1 MGSSDSGGAGAGY
14 SGVGSIVW
22 VRRRNGSWW
31 PGKILGSEELSA
43 SHVMSPRS
51 GTPVKLLGRED
62 ASVDWYNLEK
72 SKRVKAFRCGD
83 FDDCIE
89 KAEASLGAP
98 IKKREKYA
106 RREDAIL
113 HALELEKQLVDQK
126 NHEFR
131 EGNWRSESSKENKYS
146 SIPESI
152 DRGDENLNLEYDSLK
167 NNPRKSALMDYGHR
181 KASSKQMNSLYLASN
196 GVHKAA
202 VDPSA
207 LAFPDGS
214 PFIGR
219 YDDVDSQRSINKKKR
234 PPKSSL
240 EEPITKRR
248 DRRRRLAQVLESSEQ
263 YDHSLQPDSDIYSL
277 RGGEHTGH
285 DFHITRREPSSR
297 SSEETE
303 SDSSGTGSVGR
314 EMNSELTTYSDASV
328 SARVL
333 SQNRLAF
340 QGQQESTSSDERDA
354 SVPDEFF
361 HDPASPS
368 MEIYKWQLKGKRN
381 IRQLP
386 RRSIDSSMHGMYPEG
401 IRRSLNRRMLGP
413 DLSYYH
419 DSDDFNNEV
428 DLIENGSRSLDRLG
442 NERYLSNLQAA
453 SRRQSVPR
461 RQLSDWEEITVGDG
475 SSKGYLDGRADYVN
489 PSYMARSLHDTLV
502 DVNVKVEA
510 KHTRGEHVPWVS
522 LMSKLNGRAI
532 IGHPIQ
538 IETLEDAATDI
549 LLGASSGTLVYDDRN
564 KKVPRSHLSALLDSD
579 EADNH
584 YIDQDSTSQFKK
596 PVDVPKK
603 KSSVK
608 KALSHVPKPPQQR
621 AKKQNK
627 KASLFANRKTR
638 TLSSMGIHQMDR
650 GNHYMDGV
658 IKPLASGPP
667 TVACIPVKL
676 VFSRLLEAVGRPPS
690 GSTAHGH
697 SVSNKER
704 TAS

>member
-1 MGSSDSGGAGAGY
+1 MGSSDSGGGAGVGY

-146 SIPESI
+146 SIPESV

-167 NNPRKSALMDYGHR
+167 NNPRKSTLMDHR
-181 KASSKQMNSLYLASN
+181 KASSKQMHSLYPASN
-196 GVHKAA
+196 GIHKAV
-202 VDPSA
+202 VDPRA
-207 LAFPDGS
+207 LAFPDVS

-248 DRRRRLAQVLESSEQ
+248 DRRRRLALVLESSKQ
-263 YDHSLQPDSDIYSL
+263 YDHSLQTDTDIYSL
-277 RGGEHTGH
+277 GGGEHIGH
-285 DFHITRREPSSR
+285 DFHINRREPSSR

-303 SDSSGTGSVGR
+303 SDSSGTGSIGR

-328 SARVL
+328 SARAL

-340 QGQQESTSSDERDA
+340 QGQQESTSSDERDV

-361 HDPASPS
+361 HDLASPS

-413 DLSYYH
+413 DLSYCH

-428 DLIENGSRSLDRLG
+428 DLIENGSRSLEEGLG
-442 NERYLSNLQAA
+442 NGRCLSNLQAA
-453 SRRQSVPR
+453 SRRQSVPKR
-461 RQLSDWEEITVGDG
+461 RLSDWEETIVGEG
-475 SSKGYLDGRADYVN
+475 ASKGYLDGRAGYVN
-489 PSYMARSLHDTLV
+489 PTYMARSLHDTLV
-502 DVNVKVEA
+502 DVNVMVEA

-549 LLGASSGTLVYDDRN
+549 LLGDASGTLVYDDGN
-564 KKVPRSHLSALLDSD
+564 KKVSRSHLSAPEDID
-579 EADNH
+579 EAVNL
-584 YIDQDSTSQFKK
+584 YIDPDSTSPFKK

-608 KALSHVPKPPQQR
+608 KALSHVPKPPQRR
-621 AKKQNK
+621 AKKQKK

-638 TLSSMGIHQMDR
+638 MLSSMGINQMDR

-690 GSTAHGH
+690 GSTVHGH
-697 SVSNKER
+697 SVSK
-704 TAS
+704 